1 MKFRDFWHK
10 YNAII
15 TSISIILF
23 IIFSVTM
30 IVKDHNL
37 KLEINENCGWGEDDY
52 ECYCEKSEAIGIKN
66 KLEGETNFTFDLGG
80 KDVDS

>member
-52 ECYCEKSEAIGIKN
+52 KCYCEKSEAIGIKN